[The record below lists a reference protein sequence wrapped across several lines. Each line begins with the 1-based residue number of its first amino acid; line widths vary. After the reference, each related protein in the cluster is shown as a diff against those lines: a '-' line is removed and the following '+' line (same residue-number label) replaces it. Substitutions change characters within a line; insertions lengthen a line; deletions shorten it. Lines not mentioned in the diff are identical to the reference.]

1 MRPMQQAE
9 PYIVCDNLVKIYQTE
24 DLEVVALQG
33 LDLEIQRGEMMAI
46 IGNSGSGKSTLL
58 EACFFRG
65 FGGIDCLCGFE
76 NIVCRS
82 YVSLSTYWYP
92 LDALTRGQP
101 QATNGRYTT

>member
-58 EACFFRG
+58 
-65 FGGIDCLCGFE
+65 
-76 NIVCRS
+76 
-82 YVSLSTYWYP
+82 SLS
-92 LDALTRGQP
+92 LIHI
-101 QATNGRYTT
+101 